1 MGPIAGMIVF
11 HSSASLAVRV
21 RRSVALLLGDI
32 HLAKPKSDYERATN
46 ASFAIQNRI
55 ELRTINAIALREGA

>member
-1 MGPIAGMIVF
+1 MIVF
-11 HSSASLAVRV
+11 HSSASLAVPCSPICR
-21 RRSVALLLGDI
+21 LLLGDV

-55 ELRTINAIALREGA
+55 GLRTINAIALREGA